1 MSRLTRG
8 VEGVRTITFPST
20 VRDVKCGAFATNR
33 QLRSAVLN
41 EGLER
46 LEGYRNE
53 NRNHIGVFFHS
64 RLQRVTLRSTLKV
77 MADGIF
83 RGCEKLRRVTF
94 AEDCQLGKIGRHCFS
109 ESGVI
114 EISIP
119 SSITVIEMCAFC
131 ACRNLKRVTIAED
144 S

>member
-1 MSRLTRG
+1 M
-8 VEGVRTITFPST
+8 
-20 VRDVKCGAFATNR
+20 
-33 QLRSAVLN
+33 LN

-46 LEGYRNE
+46 LEGYEDEYRNY
-53 NRNHIGVFFHS
+53 IGVFS
-64 RLQRVTLRSTLKV
+64 YSGLQRVTLPSTLKV

-131 ACRNLKRVTIAED
+131 ACGNLKRVTFAED